1 MPRKR
6 RSFSIDFKKEVV
18 AEYLGG
24 EPLHRVAR
32 RHQLHPGLLRV
43 WVEKS
48 EAGDVDSEVASAELV
63 SAYERKIGA
72 LERLVGRQ
80 ALEIE
85 FLRGALH
92 ARPSPRSAPTSV
104 ISGPAASPSSR
115 DAR

>member
-6 RSFSIDFKKEVV
+6 RTFSIDFKKEVV

-24 EPLHRVAR
+24 ETLHRVAR
-32 RHQLHPGLLRV
+32 RHHIDPALLRI
-43 WVEKS
+43 WVEKA
-48 EAGDVDSEVASAELV
+48 EAGEYDSEIASAELV

-85 FLRGALH
+85 LSQRGLCVRDPRREACLH
-92 ARPSPRSAPTSV
+92 P
-104 ISGPAASPSSR
+104 
-115 DAR
+115 